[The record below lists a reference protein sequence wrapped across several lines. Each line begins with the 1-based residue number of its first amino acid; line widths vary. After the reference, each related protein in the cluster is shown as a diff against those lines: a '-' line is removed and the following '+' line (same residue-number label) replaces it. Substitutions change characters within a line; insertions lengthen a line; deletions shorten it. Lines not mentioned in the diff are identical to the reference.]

1 VPAGDVT
8 FELVIFDC
16 DGVLV
21 DSETIAARVHAE
33 ALSRCGYTVSLEE
46 MLRRFTG
53 IADRDMYR
61 IIEEELGRPLPAD
74 YDERAKL
81 ALAHA
86 YRGSLNAVPGIHEA
100 LDAIDVPV
108 CVASSSSPQTLRAA
122 LRAAGLYER
131 LAPNIFS
138 AAEVRSG
145 KPAPDLFLLAA
156 GRMGATPCACLV
168 VEDSIA
174 GVRAA
179 IAAGMT
185 VFGFTG
191 AGHCGRGHADA
202 LAAAGAR
209 LVFDAMPQLPAIM
222 TGRSDAILQGR

>member
-1 VPAGDVT
+1 MRVGRWAASLNPGDVM
-8 FELVIFDC
+8 FELIIFDC

-33 ALSRCGYTVSLEE
+33 ALARCGYATTVEE

-61 IIEEELGRPLPAD
+61 MIEEELGRPLPAG

-81 ALAHA
+81 ALMEA
-86 YRGSLNAVPGIHEA
+86 YGGSLNPVAGIHDA
-100 LDAIDVPV
+100 LDAIGVPV
-108 CVASSSSPQTLRAA
+108 CVASSSSPPTLRAA

-131 LAPNIFS
+131 FAPNIFS

-156 GRMGATPCACLV
+156 GRMGAAPRHCLV
-168 VEDSIA
+168 VEDSVA

-209 LVFDAMPQLPAIM
+209 LVFDAMAQLPALV
-222 TGRSDAILQGR
+222 S